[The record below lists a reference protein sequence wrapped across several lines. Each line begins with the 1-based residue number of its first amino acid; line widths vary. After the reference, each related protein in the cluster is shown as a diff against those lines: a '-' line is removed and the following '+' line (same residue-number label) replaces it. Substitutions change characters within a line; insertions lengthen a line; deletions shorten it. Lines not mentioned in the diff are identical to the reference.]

1 RLDRKLMSRTS
12 ASQARPSS
20 NVAEFR
26 RDVIAGLSSTPKTLP
41 SKYFYDRRGSQLFD
55 EICELDEYY
64 LTRTEQSIMD
74 EYAGAM
80 AERIA
85 EEFGDIEVIPM
96 HGDFNRQ
103 LTAPECETE
112 VDRRIV
118 YFPGSTIGNLVPA
131 GAEAL
136 LTRIVR
142 LVGKGGGLLI
152 GLDLEKDPAV

>member
-1 RLDRKLMSRTS
+1 
-12 ASQARPSS
+12 
-20 NVAEFR
+20 
-26 RDVIAGLSSTPKTLP
+26 
-41 SKYFYDRRGSQLFD
+41 
-55 EICELDEYY
+55 
-64 LTRTEQSIMD
+64 
-74 EYAGAM
+74 
-80 AERIA
+80 RIA

-96 HGDFNRQ
+96 HGDFNRE

-112 VDRRIV
+112 VDRRVV

-152 GLDLEKDPAV
+152 GLDLEKDPAVLEAAYNDERGVTARFNKNLLRRINHELAGTFDLNRFTHRAIYNREFARIEMHLV

>member
-1 RLDRKLMSRTS
+1 TLLAALQRPAVYVPIDISHEHLLD
-12 ASQARPSS
+12 AA
-20 NVAEFR
+20 A
-26 RDVIAGLSSTPKTLP
+26 
-41 SKYFYDRRGSQLFD
+41 
-55 EICELDEYY
+55 
-64 LTRTEQSIMD
+64 
-74 EYAGAM
+74 
-80 AERIA
+80 RIA

-96 HGDFNRQ
+96 HGDFNRE

-112 VDRRIV
+112 VDRRVV

-152 GLDLEKDPAV
+152 GLDLEKDPAVLEAAYNDERGVTARF